1 VFDSVRIKARDEET
15 ALRLAHDLG
24 SRFSTALVHPSE
36 SEWELRL
43 ESESDDDLP
52 DLLGILYER
61 LRAPEPTIDVL
72 INGERYLPGS
82 GS

>member
-1 VFDSVRIKARDEET
+1 MLDSVRIKARDEET
-15 ALRLAHDLG
+15 ALGLAHDLG
-24 SRFSTALVHPSE
+24 GRFRPELVHPSE
-36 SEWELRL
+36 SEWEVRL

-72 INGERYLPGS
+72 INGERYLPGRDS
-82 GS
+82 